1 MLTKL
6 VNYFN
11 TVFMETTVNING
23 NTKAVTVPAR
33 RSSKADLSKAMP
45 GYKVYEYLL
54 VLHPH
59 EELWNRLLKV
69 KNEFAEKYQHEQ
81 AKWGKPHCTLVNFV
95 QYEMMEAKIINR
107 LKVIAMGY
115 PPVKIELKDY
125 GSFPSHTIYIN
136 ITSKIPVQGL
146 VKKIRT
152 DTQRLMK
159 LNDDNKPH
167 FMMEPHITVARKLQ
181 PWQYEKGWLEYSHKN
196 FTGRFI
202 ASDMLLLKRSLFD
215 TKYEIVQ
222 RFAFEN
228 LPVNTTQG
236 DLFM

>member
-1 MLTKL
+1 
-6 VNYFN
+6 
-11 TVFMETTVNING
+11 METTVNINR
-23 NTKAVTVPAR
+23 NTRTVTAPAR

-95 QYEMMEAKIINR
+95 QYEMMESKIVNR

-167 FMMEPHITVARKLQ
+167 FIMEPHITIARKLQ